1 MSGII
6 RTQHEKTLS
15 EHSKISTKHEFN
27 LSQALEN
34 NVSKLSSS
42 RQILSQLSSSK
53 CITILEI
60 DNEEL
65 MQIENLRH
73 KKQMIDLKSG
83 K

>member
-1 MSGII
+1 MF
-6 RTQHEKTLS
+6 RTNHEKTLS
-15 EHSKISTKHEFN
+15 EHSKISIKHEVN

-34 NVSKLSSS
+34 NISKLSSS
-42 RQILSQLSSSK
+42 RQILNQLSSSK

-73 KKQMIDLKSG
+73 MKQMIDLKSG